1 MLAPA
6 SIQVDAKMKK
16 VRKGKV
22 MTIAQIQERLTN
34 EQDAT
39 SEATAQRRAED
50 SETWQTVVCRRL
62 LRYSLR
68 CNVEI

>member
-1 MLAPA
+1 MLVPA

-22 MTIAQIQERLTN
+22 MTIPQIQERLTN

-39 SEATAQRRAED
+39 SEAAAQRRAED
-50 SETWQTVVCRRL
+50 SETW
-62 LRYSLR
+62 
-68 CNVEI
+68 